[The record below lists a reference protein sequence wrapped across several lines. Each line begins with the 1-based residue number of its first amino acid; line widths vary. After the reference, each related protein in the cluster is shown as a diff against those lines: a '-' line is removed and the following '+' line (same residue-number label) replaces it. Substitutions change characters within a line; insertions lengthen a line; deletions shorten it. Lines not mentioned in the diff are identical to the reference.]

1 MKKLLLVLAV
11 SLAVMGCDEFYY
23 AAGVI
28 KPNFDSATGSNRGLL
43 VANET
48 QENLV
53 AFHGSVA
60 RENLIGGVRATE
72 SNHYFSLNVKE
83 NPNPEA
89 FNHTH
94 DFILVLVKNEDYK
107 TYFFNLEE
115 APVFAQIYVSYNK
128 DTVSTYK
135 YTISKN
141 LGGKG
146 TLRVHNMSEMNAD
159 LRLNGINGVSI
170 GYAPAQQSNTYI
182 QLEPDKDYELYVVF
196 RRYSPKLNETVT
208 YYPTFT
214 DKDGKEIPVYY
225 AFSIE
230 DSIVDI
236 DLKKEFV
243 QINPENYS
251 FDYAYLQVINNFNQ
265 GVKIRNGMTTLATSK
280 GIETLNA
287 GNNYSFQ
294 LNLAKSGATSAIE
307 QDFSALQIVSG
318 PLRKEVEKITM
329 KPGFIYPISVSGT
342 GNTGISYELKEP
354 YPINLDDIF
363 AEE

>member
-11 SLAVMGCDEFYY
+11 SLAVMGCGEFYY
-23 AAGVI
+23 AVGVVA
-28 KPNFDSATGSNRGLL
+28 PNFNSATGSNRGLL

-83 NPNPEA
+83 NPNPGA

-146 TLRVHNMSEMNAD
+146 KLIVNNLSDMNAD

-170 GYAPAQQSNTYI
+170 GYAPAQHKNTEI
-182 QLEPDKDYELYVVF
+182 QLEPDTDYELYVVF
-196 RRYSPKLNETVT
+196 RRYSPKL
-208 YYPTFT
+208 
-214 DKDGKEIPVYY
+214 K
-225 AFSIE
+225 
-230 DSIVDI
+230 
-236 DLKKEFV
+236 
-243 QINPENYS
+243 
-251 FDYAYLQVINNFNQ
+251 
-265 GVKIRNGMTTLATSK
+265 
-280 GIETLNA
+280 
-287 GNNYSFQ
+287 
-294 LNLAKSGATSAIE
+294 
-307 QDFSALQIVSG
+307 
-318 PLRKEVEKITM
+318 
-329 KPGFIYPISVSGT
+329 
-342 GNTGISYELKEP
+342 
-354 YPINLDDIF
+354 
-363 AEE
+363 

>member
-11 SLAVMGCDEFYY
+11 SLAVMGCGEFYY
-23 AAGVI
+23 AVGVVA
-28 KPNFDSATGSNRGLL
+28 PNFNSATGSNRGLL

-83 NPNPEA
+83 NPNPGA

-107 TYFFNLEE
+107 TYFFNLNE
-115 APVFAQIYVSYNK
+115 APVFAQIYVTYNK

-146 TLRVHNMSEMNAD
+146 RLVINNMSEMDAD

-170 GYAPAQQSNTYI
+170 GYAPKQHSNTEI
-182 QLEPDKDYELYVVF
+182 QLEPNKDYELYVVF
-196 RRYSPKLNETVT
+196 RRYSPKLKETIT
-208 YYPTFT
+208 YYPTET
-214 DKDGKEIPVYY
+214 IGGEKIPIYY
-225 AFSIE
+225 TFKIGESEVI
-230 DSIVDI
+230 I
-236 DLKKEFV
+236 DLLAKFV
-243 QINPENYS
+243 QIDPENYS
-251 FDYAYLQVINNFNQ
+251 FDYAYLQVVNNFNK
-265 GVKIRNGMTTLATSK
+265 GIEIRNGMSVLATADGTKFINPSD
-280 GIETLNA
+280 A
-287 GNNYSFQ
+287 YSFQ
-294 LNLAKSGATSAIE
+294 MNLAKSGSTIAPE
-307 QDFSALQIVSG
+307 QDFGALQIASG
-318 PLRKEVEKITM
+318 PLRKTIESITM
-329 KPGFIYPISVSGT
+329 KPGYVYPLTVIVGKDNPIEYKLSD
-342 GNTGISYELKEP
+342 P